1 MDLDLRNAP
10 AKNWL
15 ALRRVPCDG
24 FCPKRTICCKDTAC
38 RQLER
43 LQRPGAYLQS
53 GETTQNGGS
62 CPIGRGLCETST
74 SSSVHSRRRGGEK
87 ASRHFILRGT
97 ATPDSHA
104 RAGILA
110 CRLGTES
117 GVRRAW
123 FKFSMWRFK
132 FLLRGFPPPVLL
144 QGTSRHLI
152 HVLDVALQISAHY
165 ATRIFLF
172 SRT

>member
-1 MDLDLRNAP
+1 MDLDRRNAP

-24 FCPKRTICCKDTAC
+24 FCPKSTICCKDTAC

-53 GETTQNGGS
+53 GETTQNDES

-104 RAGILA
+104 RAEILA
-110 CRLGTES
+110 CRLDS
-117 GVRRAW
+117 GPA
-123 FKFSMWRFK
+123 
-132 FLLRGFPPPVLL
+132 FP
-144 QGTSRHLI
+144 GSRSCSGCGASSFCSQH
-152 HVLDVALQISAHY
+152 AA
-165 ATRIFLF
+165 RIFPF
-172 SRT
+172 SPRMYRKL